1 MTTIYKFHVRYY
13 KTTKKGRK
21 SYYVVTSPNY
31 ISSDICSE
39 GMHDAIRQI
48 ISNEKYTID
57 SFWIETMLVDSIDLT
72 KLDTFWTENCSIG
85 RVNTGDDDDGLP
97 F

>member
-13 KTTKKGRK
+13 RTTKKGRK

-31 ISSDICSE
+31 ISRDICSD
-39 GMHDAIRQI
+39 GMKDAIQQI

-57 SFWIETMLVDSIDLT
+57 SFWIESILVDSVDL
-72 KLDTFWTENCSIG
+72 KNFDTVWTENYSIG
-85 RVNTGDDDDGLP
+85 RVNTGEDDDGLP